1 MAPSSCR
8 NGKIVVFA
16 GYKGREVPMRL
27 NVTLGD
33 VMGQRVW
40 NAMAEPVPIPIGVSG
55 GGFGPLRISVRT
67 LPQNACCSTK
77 FHLFRFECEG
87 RKLLETNFADK
98 RSNLSA
104 SSPKALVVLM
114 QASCQ

>member
-16 GYKGREVPMRL
+16 GHKGREVPMKL
-27 NVTLGD
+27 NVTIGD

-55 GGFGPLRISVRT
+55 GGFGPLHMPVRT
-67 LPQNACCSTK
+67 IMHVL
-77 FHLFRFECEG
+77 HLF
-87 RKLLETNFADK
+87 
-98 RSNLSA
+98 
-104 SSPKALVVLM
+104 VLNM
-114 QASCQ
+114 RAACFCRQTSLTSRPQKSI

>member
-1 MAPSSCR
+1 MLPMAPSSCR

-16 GYKGREVPMRL
+16 GYKGREVPMKL

-55 GGFGPLRISVRT
+55 GGFGPLRIPVRT
-67 LPQNACCSTK
+67 LYRTHGVHSS
-77 FHLFRFECEG
+77 FIR
-87 RKLLETNFADK
+87 
-98 RSNLSA
+98 LS
-104 SSPKALVVLM
+104 
-114 QASCQ
+114 